1 MIRLSNVTAT
11 AFRRLTPGKLYRGP
25 VIWIA
30 VLLAGWLAI
39 TEWPAVASS
48 VLSLTPKGGADHS
61 KVR

>member
-1 MIRLSNVTAT
+1 MIRLSNMTAT

-39 TEWPAVASS
+39 SEWPAVASS
-48 VLSLTPKGGADHS
+48 VLSLT
-61 KVR
+61 R